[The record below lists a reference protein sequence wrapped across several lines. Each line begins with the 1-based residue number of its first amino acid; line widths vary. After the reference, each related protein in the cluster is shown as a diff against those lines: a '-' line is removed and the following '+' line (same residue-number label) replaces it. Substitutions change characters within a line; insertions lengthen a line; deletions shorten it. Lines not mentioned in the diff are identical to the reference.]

1 VSHRLAL
8 DLIAATLAAALSLPG
23 LPASAASIELFPGAR
38 LDPTPNGTPAKAQLG
53 QGIEALRRGDLQ
65 AAAASFTES
74 ARLDPKSPLPLV
86 GQAEIALRR
95 NRPAEAE
102 TWMQRALKLAPEN
115 AAVLAAAGRVAF
127 ATKQPSTAEARWTK
141 AIAVDAELLSPR
153 LDLGEF
159 YLLTLRRP
167 KDAAETYRA
176 AVGIDPKNADAHL
189 GLGLALAAI
198 GDLVGGLAE
207 CETAAKLA
215 PGSTLPRLATAD
227 LQLKLARPDQAL
239 ATYEGLLKAKPDLLP
254 ALLGKGNAYL
264 AKRDTANALT
274 AYRAATAAAPKD
286 ATAQFRLGTLLQAL
300 QRPDEAE
307 TAYLAAL
314 AADPKLAS
322 AYNNLAWISA
332 ERGRRLDDA
341 LKWAQQA
348 IKLNPAE
355 PQYLDTLGWVYRARR
370 DPDRALAALEK
381 AAQMKPPLATI
392 LVHLGLV
399 YEEKGRRE
407 DALAA
412 YQQALKLNQPSPEVE
427 FAKKQIQALSS

>member
-1 VSHRLAL
+1 MRCLRFQST
-8 DLIAATLAAALSLPG
+8 IAATLAAILCLLPLPADALS
-23 LPASAASIELFPGAR
+23 IDLFPGAR
-38 LDPTPNGTPAKAQLG
+38 LEPAPGDTPARAQFRRGL
-53 QGIEALRRGDLQ
+53 EAAQRGDLE
-65 AAAASFTES
+65 AAAAAFKES
-74 ARLDPKSPLPLV
+74 ARLDPKSPLPLI
-86 GQAEIALRR
+86 GHAEIALRR
-95 NRPAEAE
+95 DRPAEAE
-102 TWMQRALKLAPEN
+102 ALMQRALKLAPSSVET
-115 AAVLAAAGRVAF
+115 LMAAGRVALVN
-127 ATKQPSTAEARWTK
+127 KQPSVAEERWKK
-141 AIAVDAELLSPR
+141 AIALDAKLLPAR
-153 LDLGEF
+153 LALGEL
-159 YLLTLRRP
+159 YLGTLRRP

-215 PGSTLPRLATAD
+215 PGSALPRLAAAD

-322 AYNNLAWISA
+322 AYNNLAWMSA

-370 DPDRALAALEK
+370 EPDRALATLEK
-381 AAQMKPPLATI
+381 AAQMKPQLATV

-399 YEEKGRRE
+399 YEEKGRRK

-427 FAKKQIQALSS
+427 FAKKQIQALSG